1 MTPKEKAKELVDNFY
16 QLAENIE
23 WTTDNE
29 TKEKSGKFNEELGN
43 DVLIYW
49 NELAKQSALIAVD
62 EIYKL
67 KLIIGQHLEDI
78 ENKENYYSY
87 WEEVK
92 QEIQLL

>member
-1 MTPKEKAKELVDNFY
+1 MKPKEKAKELVDNFY